1 MAVSATILGCSGP
14 RLTADEKRFFAEVDP
29 WGFIL
34 FGRNVET
41 PDQLRAL
48 CADLRTALGR
58 DAPILIDQEGGRVQR
73 LRSPHWQEFPPA
85 LDQITALPPADIAR
99 AMWLRGRLIAHD
111 LAEMGIDVNCAP
123 NLDLVTPQTHDFLK
137 NRCYGSD
144 PEPVARAARA
154 LVDGMAHGGVLA
166 VMKHMP
172 GHGRA
177 GLDTHHDLARVS
189 AGRDDLYRHDFAPF
203 AALND
208 LPMAMTAHI
217 VFEAIDATAPATCS
231 ARMIDIIRQ
240 DIGFQGLLMT
250 DDISMQALTGSLGV
264 RSAAAI
270 SAGCDVVLHCNG
282 VKLEMAEVAAAAGPL
297 GAAAQTRA
305 AAALAA
311 RTAPQPVDIKALR
324 AEFEAMLHGQG
335 NG

>member
-1 MAVSATILGCSGP
+1 MAASATILGCSGP
-14 RLTADEKRFFAEVDP
+14 RLTPDEKRFFAEADP

-34 FGRNVET
+34 FGRNVEA

-48 CADLRTALGR
+48 CADLRTAIGR
-58 DAPILIDQEGGRVQR
+58 NAPILIDQEGGRVQR

-85 LDQITALPPADIAR
+85 LDQITALPPADVAR

-111 LAEMGIDVNCAP
+111 LADVGIDVNCAP
-123 NLDLVTPQTHDFLK
+123 NLDLVTPQTHVFLK

-144 PEPVARAARA
+144 PDRVALAARA
-154 LVDGMAHGGVLA
+154 LVDGMAQGGVLA

-177 GLDTHHDLARVS
+177 GLDTHHALPRIS
-189 AGRDDLYRHDFAPF
+189 TGRDDLYRHDFAPF

-217 VFEAIDATAPATCS
+217 VFEAIDAEAPATCS
-231 ARMIDIIRQ
+231 DTVIDLIRR

-250 DDISMQALTGSLGV
+250 DDISMQALTGSLCA

-282 VKLEMAEVAAAAGPL
+282 VQLEMAEVTAAAGML
-297 GAAAQTRA
+297 SAAAQSRA
-305 AAALAA
+305 AVALAA

-324 AEFEAMLHGQG
+324 AEFDAMLRGQG
-335 NG
+335 DG

>member
-1 MAVSATILGCSGP
+1 MPVSATILGCSGP

-85 LDQITALPPADIAR
+85 LDQITALPPADVAR
-99 AMWLRGRLIAHD
+99 AIWLRGRLIAHD

-189 AGRDDLYRHDFAPF
+189 ARRDDLYRHDFAPF

-231 ARMIDIIRQ
+231 AQVIDIIRQ

-297 GAAAQTRA
+297 GAGAQTRA

-311 RTAPQPVDIKALR
+311 RTSPQPVDIKALR